1 LGFWGKLTKPRAKL
15 ELAVEKAEYSLGEEL
30 RASVTVVCED
40 EFDIEGIAAGLR
52 CWESVRKART
62 YVETDSSGEDQ
73 EYEEEY
79 WDRALLF
86 SKSLTICDKMH
97 ITAGFSSSFP
107 FSIQI
112 PSSGRAT
119 YHSIDQR
126 LLWLI
131 AAEMHV
137 IGRRHIKT
145 GNREINVA
153 KPSTTVKEIIREVVL
168 VPCAYCGGLMP
179 QTSLFC
185 PNCGARRKV

>member
-1 LGFWGKLTKPRAKL
+1 MGFWGRLTKPRAKL
-15 ELAVEKAEYSLGEEL
+15 ELAVEKTEYSLGEEL
-30 RASVTVVCED
+30 KVTVSIVSED

-52 CWESVRKART
+52 CWESVKKART
-62 YVETDSSGEDQ
+62 YHESDGYGKNQ

-86 SKSLTICDKMH
+86 SKFLTICDKMH

-119 YHSIDQR
+119 YRSVDQN
-126 LLWLI
+126 LLWFL

-137 IGRRHIKT
+137 IGRKHIKT
-145 GNREINVA
+145 GNRELSVA

-179 QTSLFC
+179 QTSVFC
-185 PNCGARRKV
+185 PNCGARRKA